1 LRGDCARAVAVTTID
16 LKNVIELLP
25 ANQIVGTE
33 SDDASGD
40 SCTVQHKEDGKCPV
54 PLQVLT
60 DMVQKSTPDAQG
72 NSILYPN
79 FQSFLAWYKF
89 SMDQPSDVWFE
100 FDMDA
105 MHDICNIRVE
115 WCVNFLR

>member
-1 LRGDCARAVAVTTID
+1 MAVTTIE
-16 LKNVIELLP
+16 LENVIEWLSG
-25 ANQIVGTE
+25 NQIVGTE

-40 SCTVQHKEDGKCPV
+40 RCTVPQDDKCPV

-72 NSILYPN
+72 NSILYPK